1 MYKVK
6 SKTDFFLNAHSFQE
20 INMKIL
26 KKYLPHIK
34 TIMKHKNSVLLQ
46 FYEYDNKVKNTVNP
60 SEIINLLNQNCK
72 MKISKNRRY
81 LKLDYKTYVTTNFK
95 FKY

>member
-1 MYKVK
+1 MIKLK
-6 SKTDFFLNAHSFQE
+6 FFVYHHGNCIRLSQKRTFFFKCTFFSRNKYENF
-20 INMKIL
+20 

-60 SEIINLLNQNCK
+60 
-72 MKISKNRRY
+72 R
-81 LKLDYKTYVTTNFK
+81 
-95 FKY
+95 